1 MRSES
6 NEQGRDSLALQC
18 NNNMLVKGEEI
29 TLPLNICPSE
39 TKIQGCWLT
48 GQKIRCD
55 RSPPKTSCF
64 FRLARTTS
72 SIIMTLHHSVENCNS
87 EYFTSSVKQ

>member
-29 TLPLNICPSE
+29 TLPLNILSLGN
-39 TKIQGCWLT
+39 KN
-48 GQKIRCD
+48 
-55 RSPPKTSCF
+55 S
-64 FRLARTTS
+64 RLLPNGPR
-72 SIIMTLHHSVENCNS
+72 NS
-87 EYFTSSVKQ
+87 L